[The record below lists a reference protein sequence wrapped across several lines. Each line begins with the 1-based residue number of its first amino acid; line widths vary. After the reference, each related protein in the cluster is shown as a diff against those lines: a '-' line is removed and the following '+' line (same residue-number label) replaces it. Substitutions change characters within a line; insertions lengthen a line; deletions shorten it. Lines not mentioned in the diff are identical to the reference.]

1 MIPILVDSISLIK
14 WGLLSGIL
22 LGISISFTSPFL
34 ILKRNALF
42 PHALTHI
49 YFLAVILTTLISN
62 KLPTLLSFP
71 FIVIFTLLFTSFIWV
86 LRKHTKFY
94 EDTATSI
101 IAHLA
106 LGLALIVATKTYQ
119 YDARIL
125 SYLFGSLIGVDYKDF
140 CESLI
145 VFFFTLILFN
155 KFYPLWIAQVT
166 DKELPGVNFKF
177 ANFSFLILIT
187 LQIVIGVKLMGILL
201 VSVLFVFST
210 TFVLQFIKNFKF
222 LIFFISFLNIIG
234 ILGGSIISI
243 LFDIPFSGAVVL
255 FMSLYVFISFIWS
268 FLK

>member
-1 MIPILVDSISLIK
+1 MEFFLDSINLIK

-22 LGISISFTSPFL
+22 LGVSISFTSPFL

-49 YFLAVILTTLISN
+49 YFLAVIITSLILN
-62 KLPTLLSFP
+62 NLPFFLSFP
-71 FIVIFTLLFTSFIWV
+71 FIVIFTLFFTSLIWI
-86 LRKHTKFY
+86 LKKYTKFY

-125 SYLFGSLIGVDYKDF
+125 SYLFGSLLGITYKDF
-140 CESLI
+140 FESLI
-145 VFFFTLILFN
+145 VFLFTLFLFYR
-155 KFYPLWIAQVT
+155 FYPLWMAQIT
-166 DKELPGVNFKF
+166 DKELPGLNFKL

-187 LQIVIGVKLMGILL
+187 LQIIIGVKLMGILL

-210 TFVLQFIKNFKF
+210 TFVLQFIKSFKF
-222 LIFFISFLNIIG
+222 LIIVICFLNIIG
-234 ILGGSIISI
+234 ILGGALISI
-243 LFDIPFSGAVVL
+243 FFDIPFSGAVVI
-255 FMSLYVFISFIWS
+255 FMSLYILISLIRG
-268 FLK
+268 FLR